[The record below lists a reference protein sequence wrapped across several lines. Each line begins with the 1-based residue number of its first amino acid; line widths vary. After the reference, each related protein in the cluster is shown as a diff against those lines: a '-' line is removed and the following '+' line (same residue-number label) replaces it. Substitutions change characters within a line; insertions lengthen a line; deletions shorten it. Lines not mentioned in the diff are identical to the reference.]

1 MIKIYLNV
9 EEMMC
14 SMCEA
19 HINDIVR
26 KNSNVKKV
34 KSNRKKNETIIIK
47 NDDSDIDKIIDE
59 INKSG
64 YKCSFKSKEEA

>member
-1 MIKIYLNV
+1 
-9 EEMMC
+9 
-14 SMCEA
+14 MCEA

-64 YKCSFKSKEEA
+64 YKRSFKSKEEA

>member
-1 MIKIYLNV
+1 
-9 EEMMC
+9 
-14 SMCEA
+14 MCEA

-47 NDDSDIDKIIDE
+47 NDDSDIDKIIEE
-59 INKSG
+59 INKSE

>member
-9 EEMMC
+9 EGMMC

-47 NDDSDIDKIIDE
+47 NDDSDIEKIIDE

>member
-9 EEMMC
+9 EGMMC
-14 SMCEA
+14 SMCKA

-47 NDDSDIDKIIDE
+47 NDDSDIEKIIEE

>member
-1 MIKIYLNV
+1 
-9 EEMMC
+9 
-14 SMCEA
+14 MCEA

-47 NDDSDIDKIIDE
+47 NDDSDIEKIIDE